1 MTRGRCLAVTLA
13 LALATATLCAPL
25 AGAQQRDSL
34 RAGAGGV
41 PADSMARDTL
51 PRRNAIGV
59 QLPKPPLSPR
69 RAFLT
74 SLAVPGYAQARLER
88 PLASAL
94 FFTVETAGALM
105 LRKSLRDLSIAERY
119 EGDSIIVRYELDPIT
134 REVVLDANGQPVV
147 AERAPGRFTADL
159 VKARRTHVEDW
170 IAVLVFNH
178 LFAGADAFVSAQ
190 LWDVPAG
197 VSLGVLPTSRGG
209 TAITASFRW

>member
-1 MTRGRCLAVTLA
+1 MTRGRCLTVTLA
-13 LALATATLCAPL
+13 LALATATLCAPP

-41 PADSMARDTL
+41 PADSTVRDTL
-51 PRRNAIGV
+51 PRPGAVGV
-59 QLPKPPLSPR
+59 QLPRPPLSPR

-119 EGDSIIVRYELDPIT
+119 EGDS
-134 REVVLDANGQPVV
+134 
-147 AERAPGRFTADL
+147 
-159 VKARRTHVEDW
+159 
-170 IAVLVFNH
+170 
-178 LFAGADAFVSAQ
+178 
-190 LWDVPAG
+190 
-197 VSLGVLPTSRGG
+197 
-209 TAITASFRW
+209 